1 MTMLAHG
8 GRYIGLGRPGTS
20 RRMSNP
26 KSAAR
31 RDGCM
36 SGAVGGTLSS
46 CRACAMSQ
54 IVWVPDQLSALPQP
68 IPSRRTA
75 CAGDNRASRDRIE
88 LSSSVETSSSDAVS
102 AIDIRFPVIHSRR
115 ISPGCVGCCVCIFM
129 GLPYVP
135 RSSCPS
141 HASTD
146 AERLLVPRR
155 QSSGLK
161 QEIDR
166 FRQQRLNV
174 AVLRH
179 RKMAQLRRSAGVEVP
194 ADVFQA
200 GAAGA
205 GRSCSPG
212 HIRCVD
218 RSWRSPESNLSG
230 RTL

>member
-1 MTMLAHG
+1 MLVPSAASLRNCPDRIPPG
-8 GRYIGLGRPGTS
+8 IWRWPPASFLRRPGDAP
-20 RRMSNP
+20 RRGP
-26 KSAAR
+26 EPVFLRAGTKVRCR
-31 RDGCM
+31 R
-36 SGAVGGTLSS
+36 
-46 CRACAMSQ
+46 R
-54 IVWVPDQLSALPQP
+54 LPQP

-88 LSSSVETSSSDAVS
+88 LSSSVETSSSNAVS

-115 ISPGCVGCCVCIFM
+115 ISPGCVGCCGCIFM

-146 AERLLVPRR
+146 AEWLLVLRR

-179 RKMAQLRRSAGVEVP
+179 RKMAPLRRCAEVEVP

-200 GAAGA
+200 GAVGA

-212 HIRCVD
+212 HSRCGD
-218 RSWRSPESNLSG
+218 GSWRFSASNLSG